1 MFAMEILDPRA
12 GDGMW
17 LLLGLKLVMILK
29 LMTRSNA
36 ARKQMQQSNYCNE
49 KTDAQTS
56 NGFPATALSHAT
68 TFYH

>member
-17 LLLGLKLVMILK
+17 LVLGLKLVMILK
-29 LMTRSNA
+29 LMTGSNA

-56 NGFPATALSHAT
+56 NDFPATALSHAT
-68 TFYH
+68 TF